1 MTENKVVKTV
11 IEASTVVGLTAATG
25 YIAKK
30 VLKEDFLKDPS
41 SNVMNYVKM
50 TAVVAGSMLLRQY
63 LIDQKVL
70 PKSLD

>member
-11 IEASTVVGLTAATG
+11 IEASTVVGLTSGIG

-30 VLKEDFLKDPS
+30 MLKEDFLKDPS
-41 SNVMNYVKM
+41 SSVMNYVKL
-50 TAVVAGSMLLRQY
+50 TAVVGGSMLLRQY
-63 LIDQKVL
+63 LIDQKIL